1 MLSLACDASMSLRCC
16 AFALLPTPLPKR
28 PTHVA
33 HQFRAPV
40 VCAWSSFLL
49 PDLIAVSSLADPSY
63 LSTVVPFTRYPF
75 LASRFN
81 RPLRLS
87 FSSSRPRSSSSF
99 WLSFALSFLSTA
111 VNRCR
116 PFLWTPHPSSSNAR
130 PYDIFPGSVNYLL
143 VDGFV
148 ITSRCPVTP

>member
-1 MLSLACDASMSLRCC
+1 VLRLRS
-16 AFALLPTPLPKR
+16 APDSPPQA
-28 PTHVA
+28 A
-33 HQFRAPV
+33 HSCSPPIPRARRLCLV
-40 VCAWSSFLL
+40 IFSSS
-49 PDLIAVSSLADPSY
+49 DLIAVSSLADPSY